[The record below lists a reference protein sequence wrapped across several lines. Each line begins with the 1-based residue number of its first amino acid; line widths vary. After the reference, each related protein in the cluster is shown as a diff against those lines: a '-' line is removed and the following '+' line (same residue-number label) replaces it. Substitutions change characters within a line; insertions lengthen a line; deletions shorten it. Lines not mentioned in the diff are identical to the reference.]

1 MIKYL
6 TNRVPPLGANCYT
19 VYDDESKNCLIIDLG
34 GDFSK
39 ILNQA
44 ERLGLSVKGV
54 ILTHGHFDH
63 VADAR
68 FCKGQNIPVYISR
81 EDFNMLSSTTNMSE
95 WAGCGSLSFE
105 ADGVFKEGLNE
116 IGGIKFEVIKT
127 PGHTAGSVCFLFDKT
142 LFSGDTLFALSYGR
156 CDLPTGDFAML
167 KNSILNKI
175 FTLDGEIEVLSGHGG
190 RTTIKYERK
199 YNPINEDNY

>member
-6 TNRVPPLGANCYT
+6 INQVPPLGANCYT
-19 VYDDESKNCLIIDLG
+19 VYDTDSKNCLIIDLG

-44 ERLGLSVKGV
+44 NSLGLTVKGV

-63 VADAR
+63 VMGAVECSK
-68 FCKGQNIPVYISR
+68 FKIPVYISC
-81 EDFNMLSSTTNMSE
+81 EDAKMIASKTNMAE
-95 WAGCGSLSFE
+95 YFGFGELSFN
-105 ADGVFKEGLNE
+105 ADVILAEGKNQ
-116 IGGIKFEVIKT
+116 IGDIPFTVIKT
-127 PGHTAGSVCFLFDKT
+127 PGHTAGSICILIENM

-156 CDLPTGDFAML
+156 CDLPTGNFEQL
-167 KNSILNKI
+167 KNSILNKL
-175 FTLDGEIEVLSGHGG
+175 FTLDGETIVLSGHGG
-190 RTTIKYERK
+190 KTTINHERK